1 MGLLVTFL
9 TGDSF
14 VNASE
19 AWAFLGMTSWW
30 LMFGY
35 LAPVP
40 LAIGR
45 GMDIWREDDNEP
57 PAGILFLGIFVL
69 TPVLVLLFGLREI
82 STYPEKRKAIEERY
96 SAI

>member
-1 MGLLVTFL
+1 
-9 TGDSF
+9 
-14 VNASE
+14 
-19 AWAFLGMTSWW
+19 
-30 LMFGY
+30 
-35 LAPVP
+35 
-40 LAIGR
+40 
-45 GMDIWREDDNEP
+45 MDIWREDDNEP